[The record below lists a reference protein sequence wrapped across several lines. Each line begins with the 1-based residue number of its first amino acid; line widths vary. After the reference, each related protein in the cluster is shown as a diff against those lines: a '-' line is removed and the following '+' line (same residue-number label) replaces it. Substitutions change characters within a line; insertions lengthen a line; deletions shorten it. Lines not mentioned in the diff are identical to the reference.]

1 MLAVESSESGKA
13 KDHMEVTEK
22 LAYEAPKEDVKEE
35 SLLSVVE
42 GTSVV
47 GNFTKDG
54 SWQQGLPKLK
64 IILFLVENG

>member
-1 MLAVESSESGKA
+1 M
-13 KDHMEVTEK
+13 
-22 LAYEAPKEDVKEE
+22 EAPKEDVKEE

-64 IILFLVENG
+64 IIFFLVENG